1 MPNWGIAA
9 IVFLSAAGITAVAM
23 GPVRQF
29 AAQFGLL
36 DHPGPRRVHTRPLP
50 RIGGLALFIGFIV
63 AVGISMILPVVRFAD
78 EVERISLLI
87 IGATIVVVTMFF
99 DDVIGIRPLPKL
111 AIQVGVAL
119 LVILPR
125 LRGPNS
131 GIIIEQFNAPFVGT
145 VTLPIIVATGF
156 TVFWIVGMMNA
167 LNWSDGLDGLAG
179 SIALVAALTLFIHT
193 YFRPE
198 GNPQF
203 TISLLAAAFAGSIIG
218 FLPFNWHPSRII
230 MGDAG
235 AMFLGYAL
243 AIISI
248 IGGAKIATALLAL
261 GVPIVDMAW
270 VIAYR
275 AFNRRSPMSADRGHL
290 HHRLLDAGWSQQR
303 IVVAYATVALIFG
316 AIGLLL
322 PSRELKLLA
331 LVVLGLLVGLLLGL
345 LALRGSGRDSGDPQ
359 RSDTQV
365 PNPELRS

>member
-1 MPNWGIAA
+1 MPKELIVA
-9 IVFLSAAGITAVAM
+9 IVFITAAAFTAV
-23 GPVRQF
+23 GLRPVQRF
-29 AAQFGLL
+29 AHQFGLL
-36 DHPGPRRVHTRPLP
+36 DQPGPRRVHTHPLP
-50 RIGGLALFIGFIV
+50 RIGGLAIFFGFII
-63 AVGISMILPVVRFAD
+63 AVGMSMILPVERFAD
-78 EVERISLLI
+78 EVERISLLV
-87 IGATIVVVTMFF
+87 IGATLVVATMFF
-99 DDVIGIRPLPKL
+99 DDVIGLGPIQKL
-111 AIQVGVAL
+111 VIQISVAL

-125 LRGPNS
+125 LRGPDS

-145 VTLPIIVATGF
+145 VTLPIIIAIAF

-179 SIALVAALTLFIHT
+179 SIALVAAVVLFLHT
-193 YFRPE
+193 FFRPA

-203 TISLLAAAFAGSIIG
+203 TISLLAIAFAGSIIG
-218 FLPFNWHPSRII
+218 FLPYNWHPSRII

-275 AFNRRSPMSADRGHL
+275 ALNRRSPMAPDRGHL
-290 HHRLLDAGWSQQR
+290 HHRLLDAGWGQQR
-303 IVVAYATVALIFG
+303 IVIAYACIALTFG

-322 PSRELKLLA
+322 PTREMKLLA
-331 LVVLGLLVGLLLGL
+331 LIALGIFVVGVIGI
-345 LALRGSGRDSGDPQ
+345 LALRSGGGRGPREGTPRHEIANS
-359 RSDTQV
+359 
-365 PNPELRS
+365 ELNS